1 VYPIVVNNDISKE
14 SRTSVLVLK
23 GLTLEEKIVRNPSM
37 ILSPILSINEKAD
50 KHIKNNTHKPIVLIF
65 WIEGDVNPL
74 I

>member
-1 VYPIVVNNDISKE
+1 MVNNDISKE